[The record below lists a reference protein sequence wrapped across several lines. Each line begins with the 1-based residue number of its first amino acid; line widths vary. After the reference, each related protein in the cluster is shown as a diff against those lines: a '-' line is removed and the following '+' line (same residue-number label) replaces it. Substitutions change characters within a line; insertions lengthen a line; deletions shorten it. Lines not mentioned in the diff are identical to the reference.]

1 MNNSKDISE
10 ELIETVERYL
20 NKSMDKTELQDF
32 EKKLEDSNFRTLVND
47 IKEIILGIETYE
59 LKEQLNEFHK
69 EIDAKPKTY
78 ITSKLR
84 FLHLKRIAVAAVL
97 IISLGSLWY
106 FTSNTNTRLYN
117 KYFTPDP
124 GLPTTMSSTSNFDF
138 YDAMVNY
145 KHGDYNVAISKWK
158 TLAEKKPNNDTLN
171 YFLGAAYLAIKKE
184 TQAIPFLEK
193 TVQSKTDFY
202 LKNDAYYYLG
212 LAYLKEGNVEL
223 AIKYLELSKKEVST
237 EILSKLKK

>member
-1 MNNSKDISE
+1 MNNSKDISQ

-32 EKKLEDSNFRTLVND
+32 EKKLEDSNFKTLVND

-59 LKEQLNEFHK
+59 LKEQINEFHK
-69 EIDAKPKTY
+69 EINAKTNNK
-78 ITSKLR
+78 SKLK

-97 IISLGSLWY
+97 VISLGSLWY

-145 KHGDYNVAISKWK
+145 KHGEYNLAISKWK
-158 TLAEKKPNNDTLN
+158 TLAEKKPKNDTLN
-171 YFLGAAYLAIKKE
+171 YFLGAAYLALEKE
-184 TQAIPFLEK
+184 TEAIPFLEK
-193 TVQSKTDFY
+193 TVQSKSDFY
-202 LKNDAYYYLG
+202 LKDDAYYYLG
-212 LAYLKEGNVEL
+212 LAYLKNGNIEL
-223 AIKYLELSKKEVST
+223 AIKYLELSKKEAST
-237 EILSKLKK
+237 EVLSKLKK